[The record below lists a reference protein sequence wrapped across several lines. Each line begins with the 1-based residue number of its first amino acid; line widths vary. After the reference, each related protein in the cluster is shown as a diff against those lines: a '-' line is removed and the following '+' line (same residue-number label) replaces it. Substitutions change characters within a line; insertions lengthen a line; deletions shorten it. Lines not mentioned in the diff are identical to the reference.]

1 MIERHLRE
9 ARSAAGEVPARSAC
23 ERPLRLVV
31 ADDQDLVRSGFR
43 LILSSYDGFSIVGEA
58 RDGEEAV
65 ELARRL
71 VPDVVL
77 MDIRMPHLNGIEAT
91 RAITGDPALADVR
104 VLILTTFDIDE
115 YVYDALA
122 AGAGGFLLKD
132 AEPDDIAA
140 AVRVVAAGDA
150 LIQPSVMRR
159 LVETFVRMRP
169 AAGAGVAAGEGG
181 SAFSALTEREREI
194 LVQVARGMTNDEIGA
209 ELFISPATVKTH
221 LARIMAKLD
230 AHDRARRSAI
240 APQRRE
246 AIVLPPRVRFATP
259 PAPSRSRC
267 RIVLLPLPPPCKR
280 RPRLCCSVTPR
291 PFATPP
297 APSRA
302 RLAGQSPDRFCA
314 KAQKLSGVH
323 RTNCGDYA
331 KPQSRAL
338 RFPQFCLHS
347 LTRLL

>member
-140 AVRVVAAGDA
+140 AVQKINAEHV
-150 LIQPSVMRR
+150 
-159 LVETFVRMRP
+159 FV
-169 AAGAGVAAGEGG
+169 
-181 SAFSALTEREREI
+181 F
-194 LVQVARGMTNDEIGA
+194 
-209 ELFISPATVKTH
+209 
-221 LARIMAKLD
+221 
-230 AHDRARRSAI
+230 
-240 APQRRE
+240 
-246 AIVLPPRVRFATP
+246 
-259 PAPSRSRC
+259 
-267 RIVLLPLPPPCKR
+267 
-280 RPRLCCSVTPR
+280 
-291 PFATPP
+291 
-297 APSRA
+297 
-302 RLAGQSPDRFCA
+302 
-314 KAQKLSGVH
+314 
-323 RTNCGDYA
+323 
-331 KPQSRAL
+331 RAL
-338 RFPQFCLHS
+338 RWAPERPGEGAPARS
-347 LTRLL
+347 PRSPSASARYWYRWPAA